1 MTARTADDSR
11 TQDDD
16 TMVADPSSMILATR
30 PNDARQRSSATAPAV
45 HNLIEAR
52 EHVAAAAAKR
62 RLPSAEPKSA
72 SLDECLSRVRENPF
86 SLRRLPPSISFDE
99 RAFLLLIAVRTS
111 GSALIC
117 ASKELRCDEDI
128 ALEVGEL
135 DEII

>member
-1 MTARTADDSR
+1 
-11 TQDDD
+11 
-16 TMVADPSSMILATR
+16 MVADCETKSLSLTLKPSSMILATR